1 MQTEPALYLPRFHPA
16 SHQARSVKK
25 GKNEIGIGKHQ
36 TARTPTL
43 PALHRTTGST
53 QAHVARPRSFTEGA
67 TSTMS
72 TLHVNGREH
81 TVSVDPST
89 PILWTLRDTLGMTGT

>member
-1 MQTEPALYLPRFHPA
+1 
-16 SHQARSVKK
+16 
-25 GKNEIGIGKHQ
+25 
-36 TARTPTL
+36 
-43 PALHRTTGST
+43 
-53 QAHVARPRSFTEGA
+53 
-67 TSTMS
+67 MS